1 MFQQLCVIPGNY
13 NEASMRCKRKISR
26 NDPFP
31 CRSHNRSDKKDS
43 NLNLRFTT
51 AIVFLIATTALLAQN
66 ASKPAPTASEP
77 KSVTVPITLDQGR
90 VVIDVDLLLPDGSTQ
105 RVRGWAD
112 NGNPDLYMSQR
123 VASLMRLAVHC
134 DGQVCKG
141 TPESPGAALEI
152 AIGGMKI
159 SLSPMREMIRETK
172 IPAGTPALVPGMSAE
187 INIPSTILRKYDV
200 LINFPDRELTIGPP
214 GQLKFNGVKS
224 KMRVNADGLIQIPG
238 KIGNQNY
245 DLGLD
250 LGSSVNSLS
259 EELFDKL
266 ANAHP
271 DWPHMTG
278 TVGPFNSGELASEP
292 KWRVMR
298 LDRVQCGPLFLTDV
312 AVAALPRD
320 RLTGL
325 TPGLTSGLSS
335 IDQRPGFATAAVLSS
350 EAMLNYRVGLDYA
363 HSAVYFDIARTVRFP
378 DFDVVGLIL
387 RPEGD
392 TGFTIVGVADFDGN
406 PSVPDVQ
413 AGDHLV
419 AIGDIPVA
427 ESTLGQV
434 WSLLEGSPGQE
445 RKLTIERS
453 GKPFTVVARVQHF
466 LGDAPGKDETN
477 GKSKQN

>member
-1 MFQQLCVIPGNY
+1 
-13 NEASMRCKRKISR
+13 MRCKRKLSR

-31 CRSHNRSDKKDS
+31 WSDKKYDS
-43 NLNLRFTT
+43 LTLRFTT
-51 AIVFLIATTALLAQN
+51 ALVFLIATTAVLAQN
-66 ASKPAPTASEP
+66 ASKPAPPASEP
-77 KSVTVPITLDQGR
+77 KSVTVPFTLDQGR

-112 NGNPDLYMSQR
+112 NGNPDLFMSQR
-123 VASLMRLAVHC
+123 VAGLMKLAVFC
-134 DGQVCKG
+134 AGQVCTG

-152 AIGGMKI
+152 AIRGMKI
-159 SLSPMREMIRETK
+159 SLSPMKEIK

-187 INIPSTILRKYDV
+187 INIPAPILRKYDV
-200 LINFPDRELTIGPP
+200 LINFPDRELTIGLP
-214 GQLKFNGVKS
+214 GQLKFNDVKS

-250 LGSSVNSLS
+250 LGSSVNALS

-278 TVGPFNSGELASEP
+278 TVGPFNSGELTSEP

-298 LDRVQCGPLFLTDV
+298 LDRVQCGPLFLTDL
-312 AVAALPRD
+312 AVAGLPRD
-320 RLTGL
+320 RLTGM
-325 TPGLTSGLSS
+325 TPGLTSGLTS
-335 IDQRPGFATAAVLSS
+335 IDQRPGFITAVVLSS
-350 EAMLNYRVGLDYA
+350 EALLNYRVGLDYA
-363 HSAVYFDIARTVRFP
+363 HSSVYFDIGRTVRFP

-387 RPEGD
+387 RPKGD

-419 AIGDIPVA
+419 AIDDIPVA

-434 WSLLEGSPGQE
+434 WSLLEGPPGQE

-466 LGDAPGKDETN
+466 LGDAPGNNETK